1 MTNAPPIQRHAP
13 TLAQQAASQPDHARV
28 CVGRDDGPEL
38 LVSPGLT
45 DYEQALAFMD
55 QRQEA
60 VAKGQARELVW
71 FLQHPALYTAGTSAK
86 SDDLLTPD
94 RFPVYQTG
102 RGGQYTYHGPG
113 QRVAYLVL
121 DLNKRGKDVRAYVAK
136 LELWLIAALQTLGVK
151 AEVREDRVGLWVARP
166 NALIAGQE
174 DKIAAIG
181 VRIRRWVTSHGIA
194 LNVAPDLSH
203 FAGIVPCGIQDHGV
217 TSLAALGLPHELAS
231 VDSAL
236 ITAFADIFGTPLAPA
251 PKPLQD
257 GLPQAEAS

>member
-1 MTNAPPIQRHAP
+1 MTDAAPIQRHAP
-13 TLAQQAASQPDHARV
+13 TVKQQAALQPEALADV
-28 CVGRDDGPEL
+28 NGPEL

-45 DYEQALAFMD
+45 DYAEALQAME

-60 VAKGQARELVW
+60 VAAGQARELVW
-71 FLQHPALYTAGTSAK
+71 FLQHPPLYTAGTSAK
-86 SDDLLTPD
+86 PDDLLTPD

-136 LELWLIAALQTLGVK
+136 LELWLIAALETLGVD
-151 AEVREDRVGLWVARP
+151 AQVREDRVGLWVARP
-166 NALIAGQE
+166 NALVPGLE

-194 LNVAPDLSH
+194 LNVEPDLSH
-203 FAGIVPCGIQDHGV
+203 FAGIVPCGIQEHGV
-217 TSLAALGLPHELAS
+217 TSLAALGKTRDMEA
-231 VDSAL
+231 VDAAL
-236 ITAFADIFGTPLAPA
+236 IAAFGQVFATPLA
-251 PKPLQD
+251 
-257 GLPQAEAS
+257 EAS

>member
-1 MTNAPPIQRHAP
+1 MTEVRPIQRHAP
-13 TLAQQAASQPDHARV
+13 MLDKRAAADSGSSAHEASPDPS
-28 CVGRDDGPEL
+28 CQPEL
-38 LVSPGLT
+38 LISPGLT
-45 DYEQALAFMD
+45 HYDDALRYME

-60 VAKGQARELVW
+60 VAAGQARELVW
-71 FLQHPALYTAGTSAK
+71 FLQHPPLYTAGTSAK
-86 SDDLLTPD
+86 AEDLLTPD

-136 LELWLIAALQTLGVK
+136 LELWLIAALQSLGVS

-166 NALIAGQE
+166 GALFDGQE

-194 LNVAPDLSH
+194 LNVDPDLSH
-203 FAGIVPCGIQDHGV
+203 FAGIVPCGIQEHGV
-217 TSLAALGLPHELAS
+217 TSLAALNKPQDMAE
-231 VDSAL
+231 VDAAL
-236 ITAFADIFGTPLAPA
+236 IAAFAQIFETPLE
-251 PKPLQD
+251 
-257 GLPQAEAS
+257 EAR